1 MSQKRLVN
9 QPAQLVLDPL
19 SDWQPAELSKSWSHT
34 VFKISLQGVL
44 KDWQSRDFFVSRG
57 TLNHANSLIY
67 YKLRHALCI
76 MFRGVQK
83 LLDATGQRMVDV
95 GTNDGHTPLHVA
107 AVNGLRQ
114 IAQLLVE
121 IVSYE

>member
-1 MSQKRLVN
+1 M
-9 QPAQLVLDPL
+9 
-19 SDWQPAELSKSWSHT
+19 
-34 VFKISLQGVL
+34 
-44 KDWQSRDFFVSRG
+44 
-57 TLNHANSLIY
+57 
-67 YKLRHALCI
+67 LCVCV

-83 LLDATGQRMVDV
+83 VLNATGQRMVDV

-121 IVSYE
+121 TVSNKSEIVGNSMLNRHVGFYANMRSQHYSHIS

>member
-1 MSQKRLVN
+1 V
-9 QPAQLVLDPL
+9 
-19 SDWQPAELSKSWSHT
+19 
-34 VFKISLQGVL
+34 
-44 KDWQSRDFFVSRG
+44 
-57 TLNHANSLIY
+57 
-67 YKLRHALCI
+67 CI

-114 IAQLLVE
+114 IAQLLLE
-121 IVSYE
+121 TVSYKSEMVGSSLMNSVLDTDAEIILWNFGFHESFIKRRPECEEQLAKFVY